1 MFKLNKKTLLWL
13 LLQLVFLIVFNI
25 VFFVTSGTVHPA
37 SVWVSYGFI
46 HFAYIMLMITP
57 LLVRKTTNTA
67 VFGYPLNAIS
77 TAYFI
82 IAFLVGVGFIIA
94 HPESYI
100 AALVTQIILLGI
112 YAVLLLSHM
121 IANEETADSI
131 ERHEMDLE
139 YVKDASSH
147 LKRISESIDDKQFY
161 KKVERL
167 YDLLHASPVKTNA
180 SVRDFELSVLG
191 LIDELE
197 MYIANNDYSNAEL
210 TINKI
215 ERNANERN
223 RRLKYDN

>member
-1 MFKLNKKTLLWL
+1 MNKKTLLWV

-46 HFAYIMLMITP
+46 HFAYIMLLTTP
-57 LLVRKTTNTA
+57 LLVRNTTNTA
-67 VFGYPLNAIS
+67 VFAYPLNAIS

-82 IAFLVGVGFIIA
+82 LAFLVGVGFIIA

-112 YAVLLLSHM
+112 YAVLFFSHM

-147 LKRISESIDDKQFY
+147 LKRIADSINDKQFY

-167 YDLLHASPVKTNA
+167 YDLLHGSPVKTNN
-180 SVRDFELSVLG
+180 SVRDYEMAVLD

-197 MYIANNDYSNAEL
+197 MCIANNDYSTAEL

-223 RRLKYDN
+223 RRLKFDN

>member
-1 MFKLNKKTLLWL
+1 MNKKTLLWV

-25 VFFVTSGTVHPA
+25 LFFVTIGTVHPA

-57 LLVRKTTNTA
+57 LLVKGTTNSS
-67 VFGYPLNAIS
+67 VFGYPLNAVS

-82 IAFLVGVGFIIA
+82 LAFLVGIGFIVA

-100 AALVTQIILLGI
+100 YALVTQIILFGI

-121 IANEETADSI
+121 IANEETAESI

-147 LKRISESIDDKQFY
+147 LKRIADSIDDKQFY

-167 YDLLHASPVKTNA
+167 YDLLHASPVKTNN
-180 SVRDFELSVLG
+180 SVRDYELLVLD

-197 MYIANNDYSNAEL
+197 MCIANNDYSTAEL

-223 RRLKYDN
+223 RRLKFGN

>member
-1 MFKLNKKTLLWL
+1 MNKKTLLWV

-25 VFFVTSGTVHPA
+25 VFFVTSGTIHPA

-57 LLVRKTTNTA
+57 LLVRNTTNTA
-67 VFGYPLNAIS
+67 VFAYPLNAIS

-82 IAFLVGVGFIIA
+82 LAFLVGVGFIIA

-147 LKRISESIDDKQFY
+147 LKRIGDSIDDKQFY

>member
-1 MFKLNKKTLLWL
+1 MKFRKIAAILLAGVLTLGILGSAVAANAGEAVESPVAGKK
-13 LLQLVFLIVFNI
+13 I
-25 VFFVTSGTVHPA
+25 
-37 SVWVSYGFI
+37 
-46 HFAYIMLMITP
+46 AYIMLMITP
-57 LLVRKTTNTA
+57 LLVRNTTNTA
-67 VFGYPLNAIS
+67 VFAYPLNAIS

-82 IAFLVGVGFIIA
+82 LAFLVGVGFIIA

-112 YAVLLLSHM
+112 YAVLFFSHM

-147 LKRISESIDDKQFY
+147 LKRIADSIDDKQFY

-167 YDLLHASPVKTNA
+167 YDLLHASPVKTNV
-180 SVRDFELSVLG
+180 SVRDYEMAVLD

-197 MYIANNDYSNAEL
+197 MCIANNDYSTAEL

-223 RRLKYDN
+223 RRLKFDN

>member
-1 MFKLNKKTLLWL
+1 MFKLNKKTLLWV

-57 LLVRKTTNTA
+57 LLVRNTTNTA
-67 VFGYPLNAIS
+67 VFAYPLNAIS

-82 IAFLVGVGFIIA
+82 LAFLVGVGFIIA

-112 YAVLLLSHM
+112 YAVLFFSHM

-147 LKRISESIDDKQFY
+147 LKRIGDSIDDKQFY

-167 YDLLHASPVKTNA
+167 YDLLHGSPVKTNN
-180 SVRDFELSVLG
+180 SVRDYEMAVLD

-197 MYIANNDYSNAEL
+197 MCIANNDYSTAEL

-223 RRLKYDN
+223 RRLKFDN

>member
-1 MFKLNKKTLLWL
+1 MNKKTLLWL